1 MHSLVIGA
9 TGRTGREFV
18 QQALAAGQ
26 RVTALVRS
34 PDKMELTDPG
44 LTIIAGDG
52 LDQAAVS
59 KAVAATSYDAVVI
72 LVGGSLKNDG
82 TNQNIT
88 DNVIAALKE
97 KGRTTRLWVLSAAG
111 TGDSYEQQG
120 WFGKFL
126 AKTLLK
132 GPFEDHAAQEREVKA
147 SGLPYTIVRP
157 VGLTNGQ
164 ASGGKYV
171 ALERGK
177 APSSRIPRADVAEYI
192 VQHLTNPK
200 LIKKAVVLASK

>member
-9 TGRTGREFV
+9 TGRTGQEFV

-26 RVTALVRS
+26 RVSAFVRS
-34 PDKMELTDPG
+34 PEKMEIRHQNLTVIP
-44 LTIIAGDG
+44 GDG
-52 LDQAAVS
+52 LDQAAVT
-59 KAVAATSYDAVVI
+59 KAVAAGPYDAVVI

-88 DNVIAALKE
+88 DNVIDALK
-97 KGRTTRLWVLSAAG
+97 KQGNTTRLWILSAAG

-132 GPFEDHAAQEREVKA
+132 GPFADHEAQEREVKA

-157 VGLTNGQ
+157 VGLTNGK
-164 ASGGKYV
+164 ASGGKYA

-177 APSSRIPRADVAEYI
+177 APSSRIPRADVAEYMI
-192 VQHLTNPK
+192 KHLTDPQ
-200 LIKKAVVLASK
+200 LVRKAVVLAAK